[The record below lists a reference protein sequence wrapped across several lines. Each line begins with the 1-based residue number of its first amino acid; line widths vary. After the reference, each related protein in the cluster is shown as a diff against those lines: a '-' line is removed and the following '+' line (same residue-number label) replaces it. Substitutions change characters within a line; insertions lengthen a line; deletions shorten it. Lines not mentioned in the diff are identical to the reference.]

1 MIDLK
6 EFLIALK
13 IYVAFAVAVTDCSDV
28 DTLIKVYK
36 ELNRLEPET
45 EIEKALHKDI
55 FSLIKERVKVLM
67 KNDD

>member
-1 MIDLK
+1 MITLK
-6 EFLIALK
+6 ESLK

-28 DTLIKVYK
+28 DALITLNK

-55 FSLIKERVKVLM
+55 LSLIKERAKVL
-67 KNDD
+67 NYE